1 MRKLIVLAFH
11 SVFCFLAANRSSF
24 MISKYG
30 FIIIGFRQHQR
41 CWQCV
46 HVMVCVSFSFSCRII
61 FLKLQW
67 ALLHS
72 SVLPYAMSTT
82 IDLAR
87 H

>member
-1 MRKLIVLAFH
+1 MRNLIFLAFY

-24 MISKYG
+24 MICKYG

-41 CWQCV
+41 SWQCV
-46 HVMVCVSFSFSCRII
+46 HVIVSVSFSFSGRKI

-72 SVLPYAMSTT
+72 SVLPYAMST
-82 IDLAR
+82 I
-87 H
+87 